1 MTSPVISVS
10 PDYPLEEAAQLMLNH
25 KIGGLPVAEEKR
37 LVGIIT
43 RDDILAQL
51 VEALGGETSSLR
63 VTVQVPDRPGQFAKV
78 TAQVAA
84 LNCNIS
90 SVISAQVGNRVNLT
104 MRLEG
109 DICERS
115 VQAIQDLED
124 IEVIHVWSSPH
135 L

>member
-1 MTSPVISVS
+1 
-10 PDYPLEEAAQLMLNH
+10 MLNYR
-25 KIGGLPVAEEKR
+25 IGGLPVVDEAQ

-51 VEALGGETSSLR
+51 VEALGGETASLR

-78 TAQVAA
+78 SAEVAA
-84 LNCNIS
+84 LGCNIS
-90 SVISAQVGNRVNLT
+90 SVFSAQAGDQINLT

-109 DICERS
+109 DECERS

-124 IEVIHVWSSPH
+124 IDVIHVWRSPQSDEPDD
-135 L
+135 